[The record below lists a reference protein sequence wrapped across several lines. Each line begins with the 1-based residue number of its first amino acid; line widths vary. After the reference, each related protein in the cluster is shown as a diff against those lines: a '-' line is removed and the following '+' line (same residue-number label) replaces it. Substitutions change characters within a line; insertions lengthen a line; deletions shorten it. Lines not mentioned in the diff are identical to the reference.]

1 MEGANLSQRTDQTA
15 EQPKVLYIDG
25 CKVTVRYS
33 GQKNPSA
40 VKNIKDT
47 LISGGTTKKTDFLHF
62 LLKYE
67 IIMV

>member
-1 MEGANLSQRTDQTA
+1 MERDNLSAKAGQSA

-40 VKNIKDT
+40 VKHIKDT
-47 LISGGTTKKTDFLHF
+47 LISNGLRRKADFLHF
-62 LLKYE
+62 L
-67 IIMV
+67 

>member
-1 MEGANLSQRTDQTA
+1 MEGANLPIKSSQIA

-33 GQKNPSA
+33 SQKNPSA

-47 LISGGTTKKTDFLHF
+47 LISGGTTKKS
-62 LLKYE
+62 
-67 IIMV
+67 

>member
-33 GQKNPSA
+33 SQKNPSA

-47 LISGGTTKKTDFLHF
+47 LISGGTTKKSGFF
-62 LLKYE
+62 AFFVE
-67 IIMV
+67 I

>member
-1 MEGANLSQRTDQTA
+1 MERDNFSKRADQSA
-15 EQPKVLYIDG
+15 EQPKVVYIGG

-40 VKNIKDT
+40 VKRIKDT
-47 LISGGTTKKTDFLHF
+47 LIAGFLHF